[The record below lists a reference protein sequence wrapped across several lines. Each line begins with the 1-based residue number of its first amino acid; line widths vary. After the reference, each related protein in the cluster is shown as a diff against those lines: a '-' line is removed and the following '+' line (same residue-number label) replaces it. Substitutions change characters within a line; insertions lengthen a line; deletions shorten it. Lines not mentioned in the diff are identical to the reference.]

1 MASQVFQNKHTQSQQ
16 GLYDIA
22 ENKQGKPK
30 VKPLIRSI
38 TIPNDKENNKKKHF
52 TIRHSVKNKILQRL
66 PTPLPVDKK
75 ARRQLTPFPR
85 VSDHNNNSN
94 NKNDSDVFFN
104 FENVR
109 NSQSYDDLL
118 FKTERLTLDMDK
130 GNKLRHATIT
140 RHSTDQKIVH
150 RILTPK
156 PLITE
161 INFHPATPF
170 PFTPITNKN
179 ANEDFLFQFDSLP
192 LSWSSDDV
200 SVFKDIM
207 TFDNYSD

>member
-1 MASQVFQNKHTQSQQ
+1 MAAQVFQNKHTQSQQ

-22 ENKQGKPK
+22 ENRQVKPK
-30 VKPLIRSI
+30 VKPLVKSI
-38 TIPNDKENNKKKHF
+38 TIPNDKTNNKKHF

-85 VSDHNNNSN
+85 VSDHNNNC
-94 NKNDSDVFFN
+94 NDGNESDVFFN

-109 NSQSYDDLL
+109 SSQSYDDLL
-118 FKTERLTLDMDK
+118 FTTERLTMDK
-130 GNKLRHATIT
+130 GNKLRQPTIT

-161 INFHPATPF
+161 TNFHPATPF

-179 ANEDFLFQFDSLP
+179 ANEDFSFQFDSLP

-207 TFDNYSD
+207 TLNNYSD